1 MVIVLPLNRTL
12 FMKPLILCA
21 VLPLT
26 LLAGCSSVS
35 DYVPKIL
42 TPYRPDIHQGNVVT
56 SEMVENLH
64 EGMTKNQVIFLLGTA
79 TLQSIFHKN
88 EWSYVYYLNPRG
100 GQSTVRKLTIVFND
114 DNRVESFKSD
124 PMPDETDAD
133 LAILGERAREETLKR
148 HSDFVAEKK
157 SLEAEGAAS
166 ETQGAEEAAKTE

>member
-1 MVIVLPLNRTL
+1 
-12 FMKPLILCA
+12 MKPLILCA
-21 VLPLT
+21 VLPFT

-35 DYVPKIL
+35 DYVPTIL

-100 GQSTVRKLTIVFND
+100 GQPTIRKLTIVFND

-148 HSDFVAEKK
+148 RNDFVAEKE
-157 SLEAEGAAS
+157 SLEAQEGAAAKAQS
-166 ETQGAEEAAKTE
+166 SEEAVKTE

>member
-1 MVIVLPLNRTL
+1 
-12 FMKPLILCA
+12 MKPLILCA
-21 VLPLT
+21 VLPFT

-35 DYVPKIL
+35 DYVPTIL

-100 GQSTVRKLTIVFND
+100 GQPTIRKLTIVFND

-148 HSDFVAEKK
+148 RNDFVAEKK
-157 SLEAEGAAS
+157 NLEAEEGAAAKAQS
-166 ETQGAEEAAKTE
+166 SEEAVKTE

>member
-1 MVIVLPLNRTL
+1 
-12 FMKPLILCA
+12 
-21 VLPLT
+21 
-26 LLAGCSSVS
+26 
-35 DYVPKIL
+35 
-42 TPYRPDIHQGNVVT
+42 
-56 SEMVENLH
+56 
-64 EGMTKNQVIFLLGTA
+64 MTKNQVIFLLGTA

-100 GQSTVRKLTIVFND
+100 GQPTVRKLTIVFND

>member
-64 EGMTKNQVIFLLGTA
+64 EGMTK
-79 TLQSIFHKN
+79 K
-88 EWSYVYYLNPRG
+88 
-100 GQSTVRKLTIVFND
+100 GQ
-114 DNRVESFKSD
+114 
-124 PMPDETDAD
+124 
-133 LAILGERAREETLKR
+133 
-148 HSDFVAEKK
+148 
-157 SLEAEGAAS
+157 
-166 ETQGAEEAAKTE
+166 